1 MGLGGSLV
9 QGEGSIICWLC
20 LHVSSTEFPLTVPSD
35 QQHKK
40 KMFLLWTF
48 SYSIHTFVTTQCCT
62 YGLLPL
68 STPEWG
74 DLGFTAN

>member
-20 LHVSSTEFPLTVPSD
+20 LHISSTEFPLTVPSD

-40 KMFLLWTF
+40 KNVSAVDFQLQHSHLGDHPVLHLWSASTF
-48 SYSIHTFVTTQCCT
+48 YSRV
-62 YGLLPL
+62 G
-68 STPEWG
+68 
-74 DLGFTAN
+74 